1 LEEIMLFEKTF
12 TTDSDFAAKFN
23 FFFKNLASHTSFLT
37 TLGKTF
43 IEVTD
48 YCQEIG
54 VLEYPICF

>member
-1 LEEIMLFEKTF
+1 MLFEKTF

-23 FFFKNLASHTSFLT
+23 FFFTNLVSHTSFMT

>member
-1 LEEIMLFEKTF
+1 MLFEINF
-12 TTDSDFAAKFN
+12 TTDSDFAAKLN
-23 FFFKNLASHTSFLT
+23 FFFRNLASLTSFLT